1 MCILQGDVIA
11 KDLVVSLPQD
21 IQALVLLHNGN
32 ANHNITGTIINI
44 IIFPS
49 TI

>member
-1 MCILQGDVIA
+1 MCMLQGDVVA

-32 ANHNITGTIINI
+32 ANHNITGTRA
-44 IIFPS
+44 
-49 TI
+49 